1 LKNTFQK
8 VILIKN
14 GKYLF
19 ASNFKISSLMK
30 ALLDA
35 YIISGFV
42 SAFFASLFL
51 DGGHDVILNR

>member
-1 LKNTFQK
+1 